1 MNKPAR
7 VAKQR
12 MGFIG
17 KYWKGEYP
25 LSLSFWGFFVL
36 LTVTY
41 HTLETLIQPTSFD
54 RPLVFI
60 GVAVGYLIV
69 SRLVIYPWQIVGLL
83 RAVDKHYL
91 TYGRAIIRYG
101 VQAVIISSLALTAA
115 HIIGAAQS
123 LVIYKEKTAFEASP
137 GKTDYSL
144 SLANQGGVLH
154 LQGSLDIGI
163 TGALKKMLDQHPQ
176 VRAVILDS
184 DGGQI
189 YEGRGLAMLFTER
202 GLDTYSFSGCSSA
215 CSTAFIGGINR
226 FLGKNV
232 KLGFHQYRMDSEKIL
247 QFYKF
252 YDLDIE
258 QKKDLEIYRT
268 KNINDEFLKRA
279 FETPSG
285 GMWYPDAQTLI
296 DAGVIHAVVDEL
308 R

>member
-1 MNKPAR
+1 MD
-7 VAKQR
+7 
-12 MGFIG
+12 FIG

-25 LSLSFWGFFVL
+25 LSLSFWVFFVL
-36 LTVTY
+36 LTVAY
-41 HTLETLIQPTSFD
+41 LYLESMIQPTSFEHP
-54 RPLVFI
+54 RVFI
-60 GVAVGYLIV
+60 GATVGYLV
-69 SRLVIYPWQIVGLL
+69 VTRLIIYPWQIVGLL

-91 TYGRAIIRYG
+91 TYERAIIRYG
-101 VQAVIISSLALTAA
+101 VQAIIVASLALTAA

-123 LVIYKEKTAFEASP
+123 LVIYKEKTAFEASE

-144 SLANQGGVLH
+144 SLANQGEALH
-154 LQGSLDIGI
+154 LRGSLDIGI
-163 TGALKKMLDQHPQ
+163 TRALKKILDQQPQ

-215 CSTAFIGGINR
+215 CSTAFIGGVNR
-226 FLGKNV
+226 YLGKNV

-258 QKKDLEIYRT
+258 QKKDLEIYRA
-268 KNINDEFLKRA
+268 KNVNEEFLKRA

-296 DAGVIHAVVDEL
+296 DAGVIHAVVAETEM

>member
-1 MNKPAR
+1 
-7 VAKQR
+7 

-17 KYWKGEYP
+17 KHWKGEYP
-25 LSLSFWGFFVL
+25 LRLSFWVFFVL
-36 LTVTY
+36 LTAAY
-41 HTLETLIQPTSFD
+41 HYLDSLIQPTYFE
-54 RPLVFI
+54 RPRVFI
-60 GVAVGYLIV
+60 GATVGYLIV
-69 SRLVIYPWQIVGLL
+69 TRLIIYPWQIVGLL

-91 TYGRAIIRYG
+91 TYERAIIRYG
-101 VQAVIISSLALTAA
+101 VQATIVTSLALTAA
-115 HIIGAAQS
+115 HIIGEAQS
-123 LVIYKEKTAFEASP
+123 LVIYKEKTAFEASR

-144 SLANQGGVLH
+144 SLANQGEVLH
-154 LQGSLDIGI
+154 LKGSLDIGI

-226 FLGKNV
+226 FLGTRA
-232 KLGFHQYRMDSEKIL
+232 KLGFHQYRLDSATTL

-258 QKKDLEIYRT
+258 QKKDLEIYRA

-279 FETPSG
+279 FETPSD
-285 GMWYPDAQTLI
+285 GMWYPDVQTLI
-296 DAGVIHAVVDEL
+296 DAGVIHAVVDEV

>member
-7 VAKQR
+7 VAMQR

-36 LTVTY
+36 LTVAY

-60 GVAVGYLIV
+60 GVTVGYLIV
-69 SRLVIYPWQIVGLL
+69 SRLVVYPWQIVGLL
-83 RAVDKHYL
+83 RATDKHYL
-91 TYGRAIIRYG
+91 AHERAIIRYG
-101 VQAVIISSLALTAA
+101 VQATIIVSLALTAA

-123 LVIYKEKTAFEASP
+123 LAIYKEKMDFAAVRVKS
-137 GKTDYSL
+137 DYAL
-144 SLANQGGVLH
+144 GLANQGGVLH
-154 LQGSLDIGI
+154 LQGPLDIGI
-163 TGALKKMLDQHPQ
+163 TSAVKEMLDQHPQ
-176 VRAVILDS
+176 VAAVILDS
-184 DGGQI
+184 EGGQI

-226 FLGKNV
+226 FLGAGA
-232 KLGFHQYRMDSEKIL
+232 KLGFHQYRLDSEIIL

-258 QKKDLEIYRT
+258 QKKDLEIYRA
-268 KNINDEFLKRA
+268 KNISSEFLKRA

-285 GMWYPDAQTLI
+285 GMWYPDTQTLI
-296 DAGVIHAVVDEL
+296 DAGVIHAVMDEV

>member
-7 VAKQR
+7 VAMQR

-36 LTVTY
+36 LTVAY

-60 GVAVGYLIV
+60 GVTVGYLIV
-69 SRLVIYPWQIVGLL
+69 SRLVVYPWQIVGLL
-83 RAVDKHYL
+83 RATDKHYL
-91 TYGRAIIRYG
+91 AHERAIIRYG
-101 VQAVIISSLALTAA
+101 VQATIIVSLALTAA

-123 LVIYKEKTAFEASP
+123 LAIYKEKMDFAAVRVKS
-137 GKTDYSL
+137 DYAL
-144 SLANQGGVLH
+144 GLANQGGVLH
-154 LQGSLDIGI
+154 LQGPLDIGI
-163 TGALKKMLDQHPQ
+163 TSAVKEMLDQHPQ
-176 VRAVILDS
+176 VAAVILDS
-184 DGGQI
+184 EGGQI

-226 FLGKNV
+226 FLGAGA
-232 KLGFHQYRMDSEKIL
+232 KLGFHQYRLDSETIL

-258 QKKDLEIYRT
+258 QKKDLEIYRA
-268 KNINDEFLKRA
+268 KNIRSEFLKRA

-285 GMWYPDAQTLI
+285 GMWYPDTQTLI
-296 DAGVIHAVVDEL
+296 DAGVIHAVMDEV